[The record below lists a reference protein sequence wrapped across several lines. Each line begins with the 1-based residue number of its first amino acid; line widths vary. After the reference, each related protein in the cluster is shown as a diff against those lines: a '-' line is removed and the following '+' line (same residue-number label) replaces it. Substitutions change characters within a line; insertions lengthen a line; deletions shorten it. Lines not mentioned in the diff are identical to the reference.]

1 MQVGWTMLITTYHP
15 IQHVHTCYAGLSTI
29 GDFHGMLRV
38 YPLHTLELLRGKLL
52 LNQSDVLG
60 RAAHPG
66 VYALPGV
73 RGQHL
78 DIEINITW
86 PDGAPV
92 PADFG
97 SVGVRVL
104 AGPLRAAAAREA
116 LVESTPR
123 VGQGEREAAH
133 FDPVQHGSLVHVTES
148 ASGSLATWG
157 PVHPGVLGQSCNE
170 VAFIGNGSA
179 DGHDSYWVLLDP
191 RMSVWVDVGWCSRS
205 VDYRGG
211 RPGEDRSPSGSA
223 TRGPTRFV
231 LTSTPLPPLQLPAPS
246 CHPHPLPS
254 TEQAWLYRAS
264 GLFKNSSEPPVPP
277 ATLQGRK
284 YGAAFS
290 GGQNV
295 SALRTPHSLEF
306 FLDGRS
312 QGKIPI
318 DGLPADVVGCV
329 AVCGGGSIV
338 TGSVPFNPSPSPA
351 PPASGSEFVITSGK
365 DGAFALNRVP
375 LAPAGSSRPR
385 PNVLTLR
392 VLVDGCAVEAF
403 AQGGRAT
410 EARMACSSGADSAL
424 VWRDGGVGE
433 EAGTVPQFSVKVWS
447 MNSAW
452 IE

>member
-211 RPGEDRSPSGSA
+211 KA
-223 TRGPTRFV
+223 WRGPKPKWLGYQGANKVCPHLNPIAAAATARA
-231 LTSTPLPPLQLPAPS
+231 LLSSSPP
-246 CHPHPLPS
+246 
-254 TEQAWLYRAS
+254 
-264 GLFKNSSEPPVPP
+264 
-277 ATLQGRK
+277 
-284 YGAAFS
+284 
-290 GGQNV
+290 
-295 SALRTPHSLEF
+295 
-306 FLDGRS
+306 
-312 QGKIPI
+312 PI
-318 DGLPADVVGCV
+318 DRAGM
-329 AVCGGGSIV
+329 AVPCF
-338 TGSVPFNPSPSPA
+338 GSVQKLIGASCATSNP
-351 PPASGSEFVITSGK
+351 
-365 DGAFALNRVP
+365 
-375 LAPAGSSRPR
+375 PR
-385 PNVLTLR
+385 
-392 VLVDGCAVEAF
+392 
-403 AQGGRAT
+403 AQVR
-410 EARMACSSGADSAL
+410 
-424 VWRDGGVGE
+424 GGVLGR
-433 EAGTVPQFSVKVWS
+433 PKR
-447 MNSAW
+447 
-452 IE
+452 